1 MTDAELSE
9 LERLAKEATPGPW
22 PQGKEDKEFVLYN
35 GTFICGCNSAI
46 MRNGDVIDGK
56 TNARYIAAANPAAIL
71 ELIAELR
78 QTRKERD
85 WLAITLAEHC
95 NEQASSVY
103 DAASQHCTMCNCRCL
118 FPYKE
123 CSIINDLLWLQA
135 AKEATCQKN

>member
-78 QTRKERD
+78 QARKDACEWINIAR
-85 WLAITLAEHC
+85 WLIRKFGRETVETEMIMMARHALGYENTWKKA
-95 NEQASSVY
+95 
-103 DAASQHCTMCNCRCL
+103 
-118 FPYKE
+118 
-123 CSIINDLLWLQA
+123 
-135 AKEATCQKN
+135 